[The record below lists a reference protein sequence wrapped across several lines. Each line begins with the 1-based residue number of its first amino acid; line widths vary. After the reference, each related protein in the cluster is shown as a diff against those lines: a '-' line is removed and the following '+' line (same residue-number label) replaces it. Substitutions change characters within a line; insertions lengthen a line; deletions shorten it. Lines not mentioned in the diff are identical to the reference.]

1 MIPVLE
7 SLFEYCMEL
16 KASDI
21 HLSVDE
27 PPRFRVQ
34 GQLAPRPELETF
46 DARTVD
52 EIAMELGL
60 YTLPLGCPDG
70 TERVRKTLVDNGAID
85 GAMTAPDGQR
95 YRFNLFRQQG
105 RTSVALRRLDSTFRS
120 LPELGLPPRIA
131 DFCRERDGLVIVTGP
146 TGSGKST
153 TLATLIDGINATR
166 ECFIVTIEDPIEF
179 EHASRLALVNQ
190 RQVGRDARSFND
202 ALVEAMRQDPD
213 VILVGEIRD
222 VETVRTALR
231 AAETGHLVFTTLHA
245 GDCPGAIERII
256 SVFPADEQNSVRRQ
270 LAMVLRGIV
279 AQHLLVS
286 VDGTRR
292 HAVAEV
298 LVNTTGVANLIATG
312 RTAQIA
318 SAIETGGNVGMRSLE
333 ESLAELLFAGAIT
346 ESTAFLLTRNPETLQ
361 RRLYGDDEQ

>member
-1 MIPVLE
+1 MIPILE
-7 SLFEYCMEL
+7 SLFAHCVEL
-16 KASDI
+16 GASDV

-34 GQLAPRPELETF
+34 GQLAPRPEFAPF

-70 TERVRKTLVDNGAID
+70 TELVRKTLVRDGAID
-85 GAMTAPDGQR
+85 GAVTAPDGQR
-95 YRFNLFRQQG
+95 YRFNLFRQQD
-105 RTSVALRRLDSTFRS
+105 RTSVALRRLDSVFRS

-245 GDCPGAIERII
+245 GDCPGAVERAA
-256 SVFPADEQNSVRRQ
+256 PDGLRRRNPPPRGRRGAGQHHGRREPDRDRAHGADRLRDRDGRQRGHALARGVARRT
-270 LAMVLRGIV
+270 ALRGRHLRARRV
-279 AQHLLVS
+279 PAHAQPRDPPAPPL
-286 VDGTRR
+286 RR
-292 HAVAEV
+292 RR
-298 LVNTTGVANLIATG
+298 GIAF
-312 RTAQIA
+312 RK
-318 SAIETGGNVGMRSLE
+318 EKDNR
-333 ESLAELLFAGAIT
+333 
-346 ESTAFLLTRNPETLQ
+346 
-361 RRLYGDDEQ
+361 